1 MFWTHIHC
9 CWKPK
14 TATGKGIY
22 VTNSSRPQSSCDPFA
37 VIIRQIWINVSQISP
52 TFFRRA
58 FIENNSW
65 ISSVMSLEMFW
76 THIHCCWK
84 PKTATGKGIYVTNS
98 SRPQSSCDP
107 FAVIIR
113 QIWINVSQISPT
125 FFRRAF
131 IENNSWISSDR
142 ESQRHYKVKVGAFN
156 YTYYKPSTFKDNHL
170 V

>member
-1 MFWTHIHC
+1 MPSRSLQKNNCQKLQSLKCFELIFTV
-9 CWKPK
+9 
-14 TATGKGIY
+14 AESQRLQRGKEF
-22 VTNSSRPQSSCDPFA
+22 VTD
-37 VIIRQIWINVSQISP
+37 
-52 TFFRRA
+52 
-58 FIENNSW
+58 
-65 ISSVMSLEMFW
+65 
-76 THIHCCWK
+76 
-84 PKTATGKGIYVTNS
+84 S

-142 ESQRHYKVKVGAFN
+142 ESQRYYKVKVGAFN